1 VIANDQN
8 CETAGA
14 LEQRG
19 WVGNP
24 KSEIRNPKLFLGT
37 LGEVGGSMTRRF
49 TTFALTLVLT
59 ASIGTAAEKEGTV
72 FMWKAQK
79 DGAAVYLLGSV
90 HALKEDSYPL
100 PAVIEA
106 AFDQS
111 AVVVFEIDLDGMTD
125 AALQMMNMG
134 SLAEGQTL
142 EETIGP
148 GLWSAFSEKV
158 SASGMPPSMFQF
170 MKPWMAALTL
180 ASLELERAGYSN
192 ASGIDTHFSD
202 RAKEAG
208 KERMALETVDF
219 QVGLFADLTPEES
232 LAFLEYTVKDLETMI
247 PVLDEL
253 AAKWRVGDAGYVQT
267 MMGEEFE
274 DYPDLYEKI
283 IINRNRNW
291 MPAIE
296 GLLAGNRNAMVVV
309 GGMHLVGKDG
319 IIEMLRQKGYTVT
332 QQ

>member
-1 VIANDQN
+1 
-8 CETAGA
+8 
-14 LEQRG
+14 
-19 WVGNP
+19 
-24 KSEIRNPKLFLGT
+24 
-37 LGEVGGSMTRRF
+37 MTRRF
-49 TTFALTLVLT
+49 KTFALTLVMT

-100 PAVIEA
+100 PAVIDA
-106 AFDQS
+106 AFDRS
-111 AVVVFEIDLDGMTD
+111 AVVVFEIDLDEMTD
-125 AALQMMNMG
+125 AALQMITTG

-142 EETIGP
+142 EEVIGP
-148 GLWSAFSEKV
+148 DLWSEFSEKMN
-158 SASGMPPSMFQF
+158 ASGMPPSMFQF

-180 ASLELERAGYSN
+180 ASLELERAGYSP
-192 ASGIDTHFSD
+192 AAGIDTHFSD

-219 QVGLFADLTPEES
+219 QVGLFADLTAEES
-232 LAFLEYTVKDLETMI
+232 LAFFEYTVADLETMI

-253 AAKWRVGDAGYVQT
+253 AAKWLAGDAGFVQT

-274 DYPDLYEKI
+274 DYPDLYEKLI
-283 IINRNRNW
+283 SGRNRSW

-296 GLLAGNRNAMVVV
+296 GLLAGDRVAMVVV
-309 GGMHLVGKDG
+309 GSMHLVGKDG